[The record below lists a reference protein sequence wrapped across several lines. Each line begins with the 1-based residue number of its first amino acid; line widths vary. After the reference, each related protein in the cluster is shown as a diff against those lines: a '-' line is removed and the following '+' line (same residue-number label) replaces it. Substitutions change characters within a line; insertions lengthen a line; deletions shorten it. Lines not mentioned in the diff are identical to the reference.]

1 MFEKFFSL
9 FRRKVNEKEIV
20 PFESKTAEE
29 YRKEENAMPEYEGD
43 GKVCPLCE
51 STDTRTI
58 SYGMIRFTS
67 DEARE
72 KFQKTS
78 ISGGCGTDDNSPK
91 FYCCGCKRRFGKD
104 DWGMT
109 T

>member
-9 FRRKVNEKEIV
+9 FRVKVNETETV
-20 PFESKTAEE
+20 SFASKTDEE
-29 YRKEENAMPEYEGD
+29 YRKEKNAMPEYEGD
-43 GKVCPLCE
+43 GKVCPLCG

-58 SYGMIRFTS
+58 SYGMIRFKS

-78 ISGGCGTDDNSPK
+78 ISGGCGTDENSPK
-91 FYCCGCKRRFGKD
+91 FYCDSCKRRFGKD
-104 DWGMT
+104 DWEMT